1 MLMSALG
8 NLPAPCTLLVLRAC
22 ACAALSV
29 VPGVF
34 AAAAA
39 LSAGVLLAALAVA
52 AAGAACPY
60 GVCEWLLET
69 LTVDGV

>member
-29 VPGVF
+29 APGVF

-52 AAGAACPY
+52 AAAAFPY
-60 GVCEWLLET
+60 GECEWLQET